1 MITGHLQLGFS
12 DQLAGYWGQS
22 LAIRVAAIAMLAC
35 FGMVLMV
42 EIVNR
47 LAGSDASSIELLAF
61 LALAIASWQAM
72 IAVGVRR
79 MSPQQRDVTYELDGE
94 RVVLRDA
101 AGNSVSSPWTEVRT
115 CRERPAGFVLAIG
128 PGARW
133 LPKRAFAPEVLPAL
147 RALIRER
154 LGPRAR
160 LTGS

>member
-12 DQLAGYWGQS
+12 DQLVGFWGQS
-22 LAIRVAAIAMLAC
+22 LWTRVAAIAMVGC
-35 FGMVLMV
+35 FGLVLMF
-42 EIVNR
+42 EIVNW
-47 LAGSDASSIELLAF
+47 LADSDASSVELLAF
-61 LALAIASWQAM
+61 LALAILSWPAM

-115 CRERPAGFVLAIG
+115 CRERPAGFVLTVG

-154 LGPRAR
+154 LGDKAK
-160 LTGS
+160 LTDT